1 MKLLEKSTYMVLK
14 GNYAVAYGVKL
25 ARVEVISAYP
35 ITPQTTIAEKLADMT
50 ATGELKARFITV
62 ESEHSA
68 ISAVIAS
75 SMAGARS
82 FTATASQG
90 LALMHE
96 MLHWAVGARAPVVLA
111 NVNRALAPSWN
122 IWTEQ
127 TDSLAQRDTGWIQI
141 YNESNQEVL
150 DSTILAFKIAERVY
164 LPTMLVLDA
173 FILSHTSEPV
183 EVYPQEL
190 VDEFLPPYHHPNA
203 INFDDPRAIGAFA
216 RPDYYMEFR
225 YNIQKAHEEALKVF
239 KEETELFAD
248 MFGRKYDTVEE
259 FMLDDADY
267 VLVLAGSTTTTAK
280 YAVAKLRERGEKVGI
295 MKIKLFRPFPVED
308 VRRVLAGRKKVAV
321 IDRNVSFG
329 HSGIFYME
337 TKAAMYGAK
346 DRPPIFGYVAG
357 LGGRDIRPQDII
369 DIYED
374 MKRREEMDSNVIWK
388 GVRV

>member
-1 MKLLEKSTYMVLK
+1 MKLLENSTYTVLK

-127 TDSLAQRDTGWIQI
+127 TDSLAQRDTGWLQI

-190 VDEFLPPYHHPNA
+190 VDEYLPPYKHPNA

-225 YNIQKAHEEALKVF
+225 YNIQKAHEEALKVY
-239 KEETELFAD
+239 KEETQLFAE

-259 FMLDDADY
+259 WMLDDADY

-280 YAVAKLRERGEKVGI
+280 YAVAKLREKGEKVGI
-295 MKIKLFRPFPVED
+295 MKIKLFRPFPTED

-337 TKAAMYGAK
+337 TKAAMYGVK
-346 DRPPIFGYVAG
+346 DAPPIYGYVAG
-357 LGGRDIRPQDII
+357 LGGRDIRPQDIM

-374 MKRREEMDSNVIWK
+374 MKRREVLSENVIWK

>member
-1 MKLLEKSTYMVLK
+1 MKLIERSQYTVLK
-14 GNYAVAYGVKL
+14 GNYAVAHGVRL

-75 SMAGARS
+75 SLAGARS

-96 MLHWAVGARAPVVLA
+96 MLHWATGARAPVVMV

-150 DSTILAFKIAERVY
+150 DTTILAFKIAERVY
-164 LPTMLVLDA
+164 LPTMVVLDA

-183 EVYPQEL
+183 EIYPQEL
-190 VDEFLPPYHHPNA
+190 VDEFLPPYEHPNA

-216 RPDYYMEFR
+216 RPEYYMEFR
-225 YNIQKAHEEALKVF
+225 YNIQKAHEEALRAF
-239 KEETELFAD
+239 KEETELFAE

-267 VLVLAGSTTTTAK
+267 VLVLAGSTATTAK
-280 YAVAKLRERGEKVGI
+280 YAVAQLRERGEKVGV
-295 MKIKLFRPFPVED
+295 MRIKLFRPFPVED

-329 HSGIFYME
+329 HSGI
-337 TKAAMYGAK
+337 
-346 DRPPIFGYVAG
+346 
-357 LGGRDIRPQDII
+357 
-369 DIYED
+369 
-374 MKRREEMDSNVIWK
+374 
-388 GVRV
+388 